1 VNQDLGT
8 LNPRISR
15 RIESSQ
21 DALGAGLVERMA
33 NREKREGNVERRPI
47 GKRQEDVTEQEEQ
60 ATDADSSM
68 GTGSPIQEISAGKGA
83 EVVGCACDS

>member
-8 LNPRISR
+8 LNLRISR

-33 NREKREGNVERRPI
+33 NREKREGNVERRSI
-47 GKRQEDVTEQEEQ
+47 GKRQEDVTE
-60 ATDADSSM
+60 
-68 GTGSPIQEISAGKGA
+68 
-83 EVVGCACDS
+83 